1 MIPVSSPSRIITSPH
16 GRPLSGDQPA
26 ARRHQLLFEL
36 LTKVRLNVEI
46 RITCDVWRI
55 ECFISIPP

>member
-1 MIPVSSPSRIITSPH
+1 VIS
-16 GRPLSGDQPA
+16 
-26 ARRHQLLFEL
+26 RRHQLLFEL

-55 ECFISIPP
+55 ECFISIPPWRIESAFSRSLVVSSL